1 MQPQSLANIELVLR
15 DRICSVCT
23 DRALDGSCGLEE
35 PSDCALFRLLPQVA
49 AAVIATN
56 SDDIQDYIHAIRNR
70 VCSECR
76 EEASD
81 GSCQQRQEVR
91 CALDA
96 YLLPVVDAIEE
107 VTQKAF
113 DRSRLV
119 TGGMLTSGL
128 LTTIEGTN

>member
-1 MQPQSLANIELVLR
+1 MQVHSLAEVELVLR
-15 DRICSVCT
+15 DRICGVCT
-23 DRALDGSCGLEE
+23 DRAWDGSCGLEE

-56 SDDIQDYIHAIRNR
+56 SDDIQDYIRAIRDR

-76 EEASD
+76 EEAAD
-81 GSCQQRQEVR
+81 GSCPQRQEVR

-107 VTQKAF
+107 VAHRVF
-113 DRSRLV
+113 DRSWCAWLRAA
-119 TGGMLTSGL
+119 G
-128 LTTIEGTN
+128 

>member
-1 MQPQSLANIELVLR
+1 MQPQSLANVELVLR
-15 DRICSVCT
+15 DRICGVCT
-23 DRALDGSCGLEE
+23 DRAADGNCGLEE

-56 SDDIQDYIHAIRNR
+56 SDDIQDYIRAIRNR

-81 GSCQQRQEVR
+81 GSCLQRQEVR